1 MPTAPAPLPQAPA
14 PSVESAPAPIQV
26 EQTKALVPSTDQS
39 VQVMT
44 PAAETMLDTFVAQN
58 AGNPTTA
65 LEKFSGG
72 EPPLEPLMIPNPNL
86 NKTVITEEKPIAEQ
100 SLKQEPTPVAE
111 QPIDGQYTEEPAT
124 NSVPPEPEAI
134 NITLD
139 STVTEA
145 RVADIQAKLA
155 EARANPD
162 FAAAELAVRNSLQ
175 RAEGY
180 EPVGEEEIFR
190 RTMQMAE
197 KYKQRRE
204 SAPPGGKP
212 SAPGEAPVQP
222 PDTVINVAPDMRL
235 EESRNA
241 IAAQKAEYEAR
252 IAKYEATIAELM
264 AEKAQN
270 SSTAEN
276 VAIPATTPPAENT
289 ATPPSPDQA
298 QTDADAGPDQTP
310 ENKVLTEEQ
319 KALVDRIN
327 QYVEKLRSMKI
338 RGIKELNEMMRKDI
352 GNLVTKLESELDVV
366 NHPERAQQLESIL
379 RIMGGSSIEEINKF
393 RESNEKPNLN
403 SAIINLL
410 QRFTSHDA
418 KLTFN
423 TDVPK
428 IQATIEKYVTDE
440 ELTPSDLEALRAAI
454 GKTDDELNKSPLGE
468 IMRLIILV
476 VGHELFDATTSA
488 VTSQQGA

>member
-14 PSVESAPAPIQV
+14 PSVESAPALIQV
-26 EQTKALVPSTDQS
+26 EQTKALVPATEQA

-44 PAAETMLDTFVAQN
+44 PVAETMLDTFVSEN

-72 EPPLEPLMIPNPNL
+72 EPPLEPLLVPNPNL

-111 QPIDGQYTEEPAT
+111 QPIEGQYTEVPAT

-139 STVTEA
+139 STATEA

-197 KYKQRRE
+197 KYRQRRE

-212 SAPGEAPVQP
+212 PAPGEAPMQP
-222 PDTVINVAPDMRL
+222 PDTVINVAPDMSLERL
-235 EESRNA
+235 RKDYAALKAESDA
-241 IAAQKAEYEAR
+241 KIAALEAQ
-252 IAKYEATIAELM
+252 L
-264 AEKAQN
+264 AQN

-276 VAIPATTPPAENT
+276 IAVPAATPPAENT
-289 ATPPSPDQA
+289 ATPPSTDNP
-298 QTDADAGPDQTP
+298 QTSADTGSDKAP

-327 QYVEKLRSMKI
+327 KYVEKLSNMKI
-338 RGIKELNEMMRKDI
+338 RGTTELNEMMRKDI
-352 GNLVTKLESELDVV
+352 GKLVTKLENELDVAI
-366 NHPERAQQLESIL
+366 HPERARQLESIL
-379 RIMGGSSIEEINKF
+379 KIMGGSSVEELSQ
-393 RESNEKPNLN
+393 ESNKAPNLN
-403 SAIINLL
+403 LAIIKLL
-410 QRFTSHDA
+410 QRFTTPEA
-418 KLTFN
+418 KLQFQG
-423 TDVPK
+423 DVQN
-428 IQATIEKYVTDE
+428 IQARIEEYVTDK

-454 GKTDDELNKSPLGE
+454 GKTDDELDKSPLGE
-468 IMRLIILV
+468 IMRLIIFV